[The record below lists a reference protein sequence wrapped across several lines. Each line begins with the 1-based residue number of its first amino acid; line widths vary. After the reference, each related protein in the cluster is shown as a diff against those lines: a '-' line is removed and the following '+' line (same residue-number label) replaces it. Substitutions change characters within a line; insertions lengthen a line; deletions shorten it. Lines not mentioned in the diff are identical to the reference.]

1 LAFGPV
7 LAVELSKF
15 RHAAIADVGPA
26 QFATRFAWFAS
37 ILENSRVR

>member
-7 LAVELSKF
+7 LSVELPKF
-15 RHAAIADVGPA
+15 RHAAIADVGPP
-26 QFATRFAWFAS
+26 QRATRFAWFVS